1 MDENQQ
7 HTATSQVKV
16 IDGQFEI
23 PQLGVSRRI
32 WIYLPKEYELTDRS
46 YPVIYMQDGQNL
58 FDAATAS
65 YAEWGVDEFME
76 QVPADKQSIIVGIDH
91 GDADRMFEYNPF
103 DTEDGP
109 GKGNSYADFL
119 AETLKPF
126 IDQQYRT
133 LSDAE
138 HTTVAG
144 SSLGGLISMFTALKY
159 PGAFGRAGIFSPA
172 FWIAKDI
179 YAYALSRE
187 GIERSRF
194 YFVCGDS
201 ESESMVGDMQ
211 GMADII
217 NGKTLSEESC
227 KMVVISG
234 AEHNE
239 QQWQGDFPAFYNW
252 LFA

>member
-1 MDENQQ
+1 MVENEQ
-7 HTATSQVKV
+7 HTATSQVHV
-16 IDGQFEI
+16 MHEQFEI

-32 WIYLPKEYELTDRS
+32 WIYLPKEYELSNRQ

-91 GDADRMFEYNPF
+91 GDTERIFEYNPF
-103 DTEDGP
+103 DTEDGS
-109 GKGNSYADFL
+109 GKGNPYADFL
-119 AETLKPF
+119 VETLKPY
-126 IDQQYRT
+126 IDRRYRT
-133 LSDAE
+133 LGDAE
-138 HTTVAG
+138 HTIIAG

-159 PGAFGRAGIFSPA
+159 PQVFGKAGIFSPA
-172 FWIAKDI
+172 FWIAKDL
-179 YAYALSRE
+179 YAYAQRCE

-201 ESESMVGDMQ
+201 ESESMIGDVQ
-211 GMADII
+211 GMVDILR
-217 NGKTLSEESC
+217 GKGLSEENS
-227 KMVVISG
+227 KMVVIAG

-239 QQWQGDFPAFYNW
+239 EQWQGDFPAFYYW